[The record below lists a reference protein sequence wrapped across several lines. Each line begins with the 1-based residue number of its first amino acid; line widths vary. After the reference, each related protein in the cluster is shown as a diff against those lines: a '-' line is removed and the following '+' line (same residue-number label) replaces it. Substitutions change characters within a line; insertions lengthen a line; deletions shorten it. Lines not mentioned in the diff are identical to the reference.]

1 MRRAAATALALCLAA
16 PSAWAADPPDPL
28 GDLIARTAQG
38 RAAEPARP
46 QPEPPARKGR
56 DRRAAAAKTDKTPVS
71 TALTLATLRGL
82 SDAAVKAR
90 LGAPQ
95 LERAEGAGALWTYR
109 LRDCALLVFLV
120 DQGGL
125 KVVGAEASPLV
136 RGGPVPAVDACLAGA
151 SAA

>member
-1 MRRAAATALALCLAA
+1 MRRAAATALAFCLLASAA
-16 PSAWAADPPDPL
+16 GAVEPPDPL

-38 RAAEPARP
+38 EADAEPARK
-46 QPEPPARKGR
+46 PATRKGR
-56 DRRAAAAKTDKTPVS
+56 DRKPAAKPVAPS
-71 TALTLATLRGL
+71 PAPQALTLATLRGL
-82 SDAAVKAR
+82 ADTAVKAR
-90 LGAPQ
+90 LGAPL

-151 SAA
+151 SPA